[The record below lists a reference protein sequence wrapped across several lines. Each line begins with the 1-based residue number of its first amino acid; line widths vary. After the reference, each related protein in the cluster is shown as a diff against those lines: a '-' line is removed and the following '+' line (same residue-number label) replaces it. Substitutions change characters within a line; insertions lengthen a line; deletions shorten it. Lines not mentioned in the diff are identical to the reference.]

1 MAENHMKQ
9 GVRGM
14 LVAGFLLTTFVLLAW
29 FNWSK
34 PRILVL
40 HSFDETVRSVAK
52 TDEGIRRILASNRQ
66 PVSMRWHY
74 LAMNRLAD
82 EAARQLAAST
92 AHRTIEQFDPD
103 IIIAVD
109 DEAQQY
115 VARQYAGNAKIK
127 LVFTA
132 IDQEP
137 KDYGYVDQANVTG
150 ISEVLPLHAISETLL
165 HLRDGQPA
173 RIAVLTLPLPTGLG
187 RMRQLQS
194 FDWAPHRMIAF
205 HASADLASWK
215 NAVDGMAQ
223 DVDVVLVLAY
233 QGLHASPIDT
243 RLVSGG
249 EIARWLN
256 GHARPLPVG
265 TSADFVEEGGILAI
279 YPSAL
284 EMGEAATYYALN
296 WLRTGSKEA
305 SRPIESEHFRIGARE
320 SMLRERH
327 LTLPRIYVEAAHL
340 EELYYP

>member
-9 GVRGM
+9 GVRGA
-14 LVAGFLLTTFVLLAW
+14 LVAGFLLSAFVLLAW

-40 HSFDETVRSVAK
+40 HSFDETVRSVVK

-66 PVSMRWHY
+66 PVSTRWHY

-82 EAARQLAAST
+82 ETARQLAASM
-92 AHRTIEQFDPD
+92 ARRTVEQFDPD

-115 VARQYAGNAKIK
+115 VAREYAGDAKIK

-132 IDQEP
+132 IDQKP
-137 KDYGYVDQANVTG
+137 RDYGYVDQANVTG

-165 HLRDGQPA
+165 HLRSGQPA
-173 RIAVLTLPLPTGLG
+173 KIAVLTSLLPTGLG
-187 RMRQLQS
+187 RMRQLQT
-194 FDWAPHRMIAF
+194 FDWAPHQVLAF
-205 HASADLASWK
+205 HAYPDWASWK
-215 NAVDGMAQ
+215 SAVDLMAQ
-223 DVDVVLVLAY
+223 DVDVILVLSY
-233 QGLHASPIDT
+233 QGLHASANDT
-243 RLVSGG
+243 RMVSGG
-249 EIARWLN
+249 EITRWLN
-256 GHARPLPVG
+256 EHARPLPVG
-265 TSADFVEEGGILAI
+265 TSADYVEEGGILAI

-284 EMGEAATYYALN
+284 EMGELATYYALS
-296 WLRTGSKEA
+296 WLRMGSK
-305 SRPIESEHFRIGARE
+305 SDSPLIESEHFRLGARE

-340 EELYYP
+340 EELYFP